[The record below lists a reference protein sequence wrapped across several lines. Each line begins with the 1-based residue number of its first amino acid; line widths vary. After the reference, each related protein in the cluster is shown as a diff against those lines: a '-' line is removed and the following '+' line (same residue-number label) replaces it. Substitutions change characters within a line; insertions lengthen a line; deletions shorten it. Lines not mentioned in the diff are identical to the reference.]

1 MVNKNT
7 IIAIILIVIA
17 LGLILLG
24 VFMALNGSINEDT
37 SEFADKL
44 YVVEFNGKYG
54 VMNAKGKIIAQ
65 AAFDKIGRVNDTLY
79 LKSETS
85 SLLYDLKTNKTIDLE
100 GLETNFSYV
109 KGQDGFEDK
118 YILSYGESDANSIYR
133 IIDSEGK
140 RVSDNDFS
148 SISAAYK
155 YLNIVNADNFV
166 PLDSKN
172 SSIGSYNV
180 KSTLSY
186 PTVDGKTQYIVSNS
200 DSTSINN
207 KYGIVDENNKQIVE
221 LTFDSIEQVKD
232 SSRACLAKRGD
243 SHYVI
248 LYNGTIIETEEG
260 FEFDYVEDS
269 YIVQKRGQTANKIY
283 NLDGDVVID
292 QIFTYPA
299 KIVTLNAAS
308 TKYLLMLN
316 EKTQIWHMYDLNTTK
331 KIDTTFSNL
340 IVDYLYDKDPNVI
353 NTSLIYKTNALI
365 GVDIETFRTFQIK
378 IENNVIAPLESG
390 LILSVSDTQTTN

>member
-7 IIAIILIVIA
+7 IIAIVLIVIA

-24 VFMALNGSINEDT
+24 VFITLNSSVNDDA
-37 SEFADKL
+37 SEFSDKL
-44 YVVEFNGKYG
+44 YVIEFNGKYG

-65 AAFDKIGRVNDTLY
+65 TAFDQIGRVNDTLY
-79 LKSETS
+79 LKSETT

-100 GLETNFSYV
+100 GLETSFSYV
-109 KGQDGFEDK
+109 KGPNGFEDK
-118 YILSYGESDANSIYR
+118 YILSYGESEDNSIYR

-140 RVSDNDFS
+140 RISNNDFS

-155 YLNIVNADNFV
+155 YLNIINDDNFI
-166 PLDSKN
+166 PLDSKR

-186 PTVDGKTQYIVSNS
+186 PTVDGKTQYIVSNV
-200 DSTSINN
+200 DSTNINK

-221 LTFDSIEQVKD
+221 VTFDSIEQMKD
-232 SSRACLAKRGD
+232 SSRACIAKKED

-260 FEFDYVEDS
+260 FEFDYIEDS

-283 NLDGDVVID
+283 NLDGDVVVD
-292 QIFTYPA
+292 KIFTYPA
-299 KIVTLNAAS
+299 KIVTLNGMS
-308 TKYLLMLN
+308 TKYLLMIN
-316 EKTQIWHMYDLNTTK
+316 EKTQLWHMYDLNTTK

-340 IVDYLYDKDPNVI
+340 LVDYLYDKDPNVI
-353 NTSLIYKTNALI
+353 NTSFIYKSNSLI
-365 GVDIETFRTFQIK
+365 GVDVETFKTFPIK

-390 LILSVSDTQTTN
+390 LILSVSGMQVSN